1 MQRAEGTRED
11 APPDRRGLDSG
22 EELRP
27 PKKAGKDKL
36 SVHENP
42 PLTSGNH
49 KGTLKRSRYL
59 TETHHAVKSFL
70 PDGW

>member
-1 MQRAEGTRED
+1 MPLQMK
-11 APPDRRGLDSG
+11 GLRLG

-27 PKKAGKDKL
+27 PKKAGKDEL
-36 SVHENP
+36 TVHENP

-49 KGTLKRSRYL
+49 KRILKRSRYL
-59 TETHHAVKSFL
+59 TETHHAVKTFL